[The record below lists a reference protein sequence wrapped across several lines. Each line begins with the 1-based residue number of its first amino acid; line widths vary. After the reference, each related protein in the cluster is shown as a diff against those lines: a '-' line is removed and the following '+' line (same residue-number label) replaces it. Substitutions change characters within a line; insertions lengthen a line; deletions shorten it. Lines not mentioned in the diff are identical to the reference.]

1 MLSETLHSLKV
12 LITFETLEPPD
23 NRVFLLAVGVER
35 LLMLEADA
43 ADDALVR
50 FLLALTAPEADFLRA
65 SSIELFENV

>member
-23 NRVFLLAVGVER
+23 NRVFPLAVRMER

-43 ADDALVR
+43 ADDALIW
-50 FLLALTAPEADFLRA
+50 FLLALIAPVH
-65 SSIELFENV
+65 SSL

>member
-50 FLLALTAPEADFLRA
+50 FLLALTAHVK
-65 SSIELFENV
+65 SSS

>member
-1 MLSETLHSLKV
+1 MLSKTLHSLKV
-12 LITFETLEPPD
+12 LITFETLEAPD

-50 FLLALTAPEADFLRA
+50 FLLALTAPVKSR
-65 SSIELFENV
+65 S